1 MLYLLKINI
10 SMLGL
15 KKIQN
20 NYQEYN
26 INNDIEDIETADEIN
41 DTDTSSEEQTAA
53 SIL

>member
-1 MLYLLKINI
+1 MMLYLLKINI

-26 INNDIEDIETADEIN
+26 INLGGLISTQIILIKKGETN
-41 DTDTSSEEQTAA
+41 YGFKSR
-53 SIL
+53 